1 MTIFLSYSR
10 TTQEE
15 LDEETAALQREAEM
29 SVEDLKKLYS
39 KIQQQVS
46 PRMLSLLL
54 SNRHDD
60 IMTHVWLKSENGD
73 DENEQPA
80 EVESSA
86 LPTIL
91 ADIDEDDDDTDDVD
105 YKEWVKTIFYPK
117 SCYHKLS
124 KVWDPTFQTL
134 WVQHKMTQIKASD
147 IRWIQIQR
155 ATYWW

>member
-46 PRMLSLLL
+46 PRMLSLVL

-73 DENEQPA
+73 DESQNEQA

-91 ADIDEDDDDTDDVD
+91 ADIDEEDDDTDDVD

-124 KVWDPTFQTL
+124 KISSGPKL

>member
-46 PRMLSLLL
+46 PRMLSLVL

-60 IMTHVWLKSENGD
+60 IMTHV
-73 DENEQPA
+73 
-80 EVESSA
+80 
-86 LPTIL
+86 
-91 ADIDEDDDDTDDVD
+91 
-105 YKEWVKTIFYPK
+105 
-117 SCYHKLS
+117 
-124 KVWDPTFQTL
+124 
-134 WVQHKMTQIKASD
+134 
-147 IRWIQIQR
+147 
-155 ATYWW
+155 

>member
-1 MTIFLSYSR
+1 MEFNLNGHILSYSR

-46 PRMLSLLL
+46 PRMLSLVL

-73 DENEQPA
+73 DESQNEQA
-80 EVESSA
+80 DVESSA

-91 ADIDEDDDDTDDVD
+91 ADIDEEDDDTDDVD
-105 YKEWVKTIFYPK
+105 YKEWVKTVKILYPDPK
-117 SCYHKLS
+117 SS
-124 KVWDPTFQTL
+124 
-134 WVQHKMTQIKASD
+134 
-147 IRWIQIQR
+147 
-155 ATYWW
+155 